1 MGGGSTNNLIR
12 QLMVVSGQ
20 TLYCSQQHLWLRFLR
35 REASTDRNSLEDAH
49 RHNDRRILTKTGQTS
64 LAASPSSVTGSTAA
78 LAASSFWWQVQVG
91 LTERG
96 LENIGDITAI
106 ESLVEGA
113 AAAAQTTT
121 NTQTTTTTTN
131 VPRVER
137 DAALVQIQ
145 WEAHRITTADEL
157 YHTQWDTLAV
167 TTTIRSP
174 LAGRLTRV
182 FVGNTTDYH
191 DFDTEDP
198 LFELGID
205 DEKTMDDATS
215 TTNTTPLTIGNNKN
229 NTSDTD
235 GDGSGVPELV
245 DWKTYQQR
253 IHNLERGKFYDEDIR

>member
-106 ESLVEGA
+106 ESLVEGTA
-113 AAAAQTTT
+113 ASVHN
-121 NTQTTTTTTN
+121 NTQKMRTN
-131 VPRVER
+131 LHSRVER
-137 DAALVQIQ
+137 EAALVQIQ

-157 YHTQWDTLAV
+157 YHTQWDTLV
-167 TTTIRSP
+167 DTTTIRSP
-174 LAGRLTRV
+174 LTGRLTTM
-182 FVGNTTDYH
+182 FVGDHNDH
-191 DFDTEDP
+191 DPQDFDTEDP
-198 LFELGID
+198 IF
-205 DEKTMDDATS
+205 
-215 TTNTTPLTIGNNKN
+215 
-229 NTSDTD
+229 
-235 GDGSGVPELV
+235 
-245 DWKTYQQR
+245 
-253 IHNLERGKFYDEDIR
+253 